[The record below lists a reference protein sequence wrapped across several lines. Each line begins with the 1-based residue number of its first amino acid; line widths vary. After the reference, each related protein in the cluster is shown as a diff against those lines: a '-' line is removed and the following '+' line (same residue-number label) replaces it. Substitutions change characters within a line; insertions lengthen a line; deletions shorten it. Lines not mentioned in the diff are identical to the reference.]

1 MTPSGGGSKNLLKIQ
16 LQYQGMNVYN
26 ILTMYEVYSL
36 AYISKW
42 RGKQIVSRRND
53 QMIYIMSLQK
63 KINNEHKCVSAL
75 RHNHVEKTGKF
86 FPPFHIQ
93 ATTISDLRGLLKA
106 VLAI

>member
-63 KINNEHKCVSAL
+63 KSTMNINVYQHSGIITWKKQADSFP
-75 RHNHVEKTGKF
+75 F
-86 FPPFHIQ
+86 FTFKQ
-93 ATTISDLRGLLKA
+93 QQSVTYVGF
-106 VLAI
+106 